1 MPYELIIKQKK
12 AIEQGEPQP
21 NTKPSKKE
29 KNTPKLKKLIRKKI
43 EKQ

>member
-12 AIEQGEPQP
+12 AIEQGESQS
-21 NTKPSKKE
+21 NNKHSKKE
-29 KNTPKLKKLIRKKI
+29 KNTPKLKKIVKKKI